1 MNNILKNAN
10 ATTGEPF
17 RRTQSPVSAEK
28 IQDKAMK
35 QVKQATM
42 KHLQSIG
49 VSLPTTDD
57 DDVSVRYVSF
67 SYYFVS
73 LK

>member
-10 ATTGEPF
+10 ATTDASF
-17 RRTQSPVSAEK
+17 RRTQSPVSSGK
-28 IQDKAMK
+28 MQDKTMK

-57 DDVSVRYVSF
+57 DVSVGYVS
-67 SYYFVS
+67 YFFC
-73 LK
+73 LF